1 LVLLNLFIKD
11 LKDNYLPEVKQI
23 NYEHLVE
30 KIESKETKEVV
41 NEAYDIQKDLG
52 SSVKMLTESLI
63 NTTQFNIPQLKN
75 FAKAKCIPIPIVKEV
90 VNETE
95 IHLKDIFRK
104 NASEIIDMAEKLS
117 RMIRINSFPI
127 GFDINDL
134 GYELENNSK
143 KKKLR
148 QWLDRRKGR
157 Y

>member
-1 LVLLNLFIKD
+1 
-11 LKDNYLPEVKQI
+11 
-23 NYEHLVE
+23 
-30 KIESKETKEVV
+30 
-41 NEAYDIQKDLG
+41 
-52 SSVKMLTESLI
+52 MLTESLI

>member
-1 LVLLNLFIKD
+1 MNLFIKD

-23 NYEHLVE
+23 NYENLVE
-30 KIESKETKEVV
+30 KIESNETKEVV

-75 FAKAKCIPIPIVKEV
+75 FAKAKCIPIPIIQEV
-90 VNETE
+90 VKETE

-134 GYELENNSK
+134 GYELENNPK